1 VKAPWEPK
9 TLTDQNIGACSLCQ
23 ATKPLRHSHLLPA
36 GVIRLLR
43 DEGLKNP
50 NPYLMSLG
58 NVGQTSSQAKQY
70 LLCHECEQRFN
81 RNGETWVIN
90 HCYHEDRGSF
100 PLRDLLKTHEPIL
113 ASPQG
118 GAYDAS
124 KIPGIDI
131 DKLVYF
137 GTSVIWRASLRQ
149 WRIQKETYQPI
160 SIAAEVQEELRQYL
174 LGSAPFPPNAV
185 SMVYVST
192 SDVPPHTAG
201 FPDSVGEG
209 GIDIHRFYIP
219 GLWFH
224 LVLGE
229 GLTDDHRRMCILRS
243 PVHPISLSV
252 LGDELVHKI
261 AFSLYWRSKTRT

>member
-1 VKAPWEPK
+1 
-9 TLTDQNIGACSLCQ
+9 
-23 ATKPLRHSHLLPA
+23 
-36 GVIRLLR
+36 
-43 DEGLKNP
+43 
-50 NPYLMSLG
+50 MSLG

-70 LLCHECEQRFN
+70 LLCNECEQCFN
-81 RNGETWVIN
+81 RNGETWVIE
-90 HCYHEDRGSF
+90 HCYHEDSRSF
-100 PLRDLLKTHEPIL
+100 PLRDLLKTHEPIF
-113 ASPQG
+113 AGPQG

-137 GTSVIWRASLRQ
+137 GASVIWRASLRQ

-160 SIAAEVQEELRQYL
+160 PIAAEVQDELRQYL
-174 LGSAPFPPNAV
+174 LGTAALPANVV

-192 SDVPPHTAG
+192 SDVPPLTAG
-201 FPDSVGEG
+201 FPDSILNV

-224 LVLGE
+224 LVLGQ

-252 LGDELVHKI
+252 LGDKLVHAI
-261 AFSLYWRSKTRT
+261 AFSLYWTSKTRT